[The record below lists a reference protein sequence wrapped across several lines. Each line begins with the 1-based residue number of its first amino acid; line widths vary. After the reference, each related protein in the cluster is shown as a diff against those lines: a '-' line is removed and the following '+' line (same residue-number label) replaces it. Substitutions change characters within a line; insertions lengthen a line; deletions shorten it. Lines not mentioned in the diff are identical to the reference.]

1 MPSGLYE
8 KSYPS
13 WQYGLQIFDPPGWLK
28 HARAPFFGL
37 VRLAQVGAKG
47 KKRNKSTIKSVSD
60 NDTYY
65 TAKITFLFQGG
76 KAYFK
81 KNFLEQVC

>member
-47 KKRNKSTIKSVSD
+47 KKGINPQS
-60 NDTYY
+60 N
-65 TAKITFLFQGG
+65 L
-76 KAYFK
+76 
-81 KNFLEQVC
+81 